1 MHRKTMFLLAVILFM
16 IVCVV
21 AGQFTPSGSKDGKDP
36 RFVFAEKYRPQQSD
50 YKYGF
55 VDTNPA
61 RRVGA
66 FSTTAPLK
74 IWEIASAM
82 ILTKDFLNLK

>member
-1 MHRKTMFLLAVILFM
+1 LV
-16 IVCVV
+16 
-21 AGQFTPSGSKDGKDP
+21 P
-36 RFVFAEKYRPQQSD
+36 
-50 YKYGF
+50 
-55 VDTNPA
+55 
-61 RRVGA
+61 